1 MQGVESAK
9 DTAEGIELPRWNI
22 EKKAKYKATLVE
34 VLYLIIIYISLL
46 DTIFIKSKIITK
58 SK

>member
-9 DTAEGIELPRWNI
+9 DIAEGIELPRWNI
-22 EKKAKYKATLVE
+22 EKKAKYKAALAE
-34 VLYLIIIYISLL
+34 VLYLIMIYISLL
-46 DTIFIKSKIITK
+46 DTTFIESKTTTK

>member
-1 MQGVESAK
+1 MQSVESAK
-9 DTAEGIELPRWNI
+9 DIVEGIELLKQNI
-22 EKKAKYKATLVE
+22 KKKAKYKATLVE

>member
-1 MQGVESAK
+1 MQSVESAK
-9 DTAEGIELPRWNI
+9 NIIKGIKLLKQNI
-22 EKKAKYKATLVE
+22 KKKAKYKATLAK

-46 DTIFIKSKIITK
+46 DTTFIESKIITK